1 MGYLERDENIQRQ
14 HWTIGL
20 HFIQLEN
27 LDYWIGLVS
36 LIGFIYM
43 SPHRQGSRAVATAPT
58 SPVLLDRAFLIDG
71 HRLEEISQQTDD

>member
-1 MGYLERDENIQRQ
+1 MD
-14 HWTIGL
+14 HWIAFHTIG
-20 HFIQLEN
+20 N